1 MEMSVL
7 EQAVPTGTW
16 KADPVHSSVR
26 IEVQHMGVSTFG
38 AGFTDFDAR
47 LGSGPGGVELE
58 GSARVESFDVQD
70 DQLRGHV
77 LSPEFLD
84 AERHPELRFRSTGF
98 RQDGDEVI
106 AEGELTIKGNTRPVE
121 AGGRVGQPVEDPQGN
136 QRTSV
141 VLETEID
148 RTEFG
153 LGWQMDLPGGGVALA
168 NDVKLLV
175 SLELVKEA

>member
-1 MEMSVL
+1 MSVL

-16 KADPVHSSVR
+16 QADQLHSSVR

-38 AGFTDFDAR
+38 AAFKDFDAS
-47 LGSGPGGVELE
+47 LVSGPDGLTLE

-70 DQLRGHV
+70 DQLRPHV

-84 AERHPELRFRSTGF
+84 AERHPELRFRTTTF
-98 RQDGDEVI
+98 RQDGAELI

-121 AGGRVGQPVEDPQGN
+121 ARGSVGQPIEDPMGN
-136 QRTSV
+136 LHTSLE
-141 VLETEID
+141 LETVID
-148 RTEFG
+148 RTEFD
-153 LGWQMDLPGGGVALA
+153 LGWQMDLPGGGSVLG

>member
-1 MEMSVL
+1 MSVL

-16 KADPVHSSVR
+16 QADRLHSSVR

-38 AGFTDFDAR
+38 AAFKDFDAS
-47 LGSGPGGVELE
+47 LVSGPDGLTLE
-58 GSARVESFDVQD
+58 GIARVESFDVQD
-70 DQLRGHV
+70 DQLRPHV

-84 AERHPELRFRSTGF
+84 AERHPELRFRSTTF
-98 RQDGDEVI
+98 RQDGDKLI

-121 AGGRVGQPVEDPQGN
+121 ARGRIGQTLEDPQGN
-136 QRTSV
+136 LHTSLE
-141 VLETEID
+141 LETVID

-153 LGWQMDLPGGGVALA
+153 LGWQMDLPGGGAVLA

-175 SLELVKEA
+175 SLEFVKDA

>member
-1 MEMSVL
+1 MSVL

-16 KADPVHSSVR
+16 QADPLHSSVR

-38 AGFTDFDAR
+38 AAFTDFGAS
-47 LGSGPGGVELE
+47 LVSGPDGVELD
-58 GSARVESFDVQD
+58 GSARVDSFDVQD
-70 DQLRGHV
+70 EQLRAHV

-84 AERHPELRFRSTGF
+84 AERYPELRFRSTAF

-106 AEGELTIKGNTRPVE
+106 AQGELTIKGHTLIVE
-121 AGGRVGQPVEDPQGN
+121 ARGRVGRPIEDPAGN

-141 VLETEID
+141 VLETVID

-153 LGWQMDLPGGGVALA
+153 LGWQMDLPDGGVVLA
-168 NDVKLLV
+168 KDVRLLV

>member
-1 MEMSVL
+1 MSVA
-7 EQAVPTGTW
+7 EQLVPTGTW
-16 KADPVHSSVR
+16 QADKLHSSVR

-38 AGFTDFDAR
+38 AGFKEFDAS
-47 LGSGPGGVELE
+47 LVSGSEGVVLE
-58 GSARVESFDVQD
+58 GSAKVESFDVQD
-70 DQLRGHV
+70 DQLRPHV

-84 AERHPELRFRSTGF
+84 AERHPDLRFRSTAF

-106 AEGELTIKGNTRPVE
+106 AEGEITIKGITRPLE
-121 AGGRVGQPVEDPQGN
+121 ARGRVGDALEDPMGN
-136 QRTSV
+136 LHTSLA
-141 VLETEID
+141 LETVID

-153 LGWQMDLPGGGVALA
+153 LGWQMDLPNGGAVLA

>member
-1 MEMSVL
+1 MTVL

-16 KADPVHSSVR
+16 QADPLHSSVR
-26 IEVQHMGVSTFG
+26 IEVQHMGVSTFA
-38 AGFTDFDAR
+38 AGFTYFDAK
-47 LGSGPGGVELE
+47 LVSGPDGVALE

-70 DQLRGHV
+70 DQLRPHV

-84 AERHPELRFRSTGF
+84 VERHPELRFRSSAF
-98 RQDGDEVI
+98 RQEGDQLI

-121 AGGRVGQPVEDPQGN
+121 ARGRVGQPIEDPMGN
-136 QRTSV
+136 ERTSLT
-141 VLETEID
+141 LETVID

-153 LGWQMDLPGGGVALA
+153 LGWQMDLPGGGVTLA

>member
-1 MEMSVL
+1 MTVL
-7 EQAVPTGTW
+7 EQVVPTGTW
-16 KADPVHSSVR
+16 QADTLHSSVR
-26 IEVQHMGVSTFG
+26 IEVQHMGASF
-38 AGFTDFDAR
+38 ASAFKDFDAR
-47 LGSGPGGVELE
+47 LVSGPDGVELE
-58 GSARVESFDVQD
+58 GAARVESFDVQD
-70 DQLRGHV
+70 DQLRPHV

-84 AERHPELRFRSTGF
+84 AERHPELRFHSTAF

-121 AGGRVGQPVEDPQGN
+121 ARGHVGQPVEDPLGN
-136 QRTSV
+136 QHTSLA
-141 VLETEID
+141 LETLID

-153 LGWQMDLPGGGVALA
+153 LGWQMDLPDGGVVLA

>member
-1 MEMSVL
+1 MSVL
-7 EQAVPTGTW
+7 EQVVPTGTW
-16 KADPVHSSVR
+16 QADRLHSSVR

-38 AGFTDFDAR
+38 AAFKDFDAR
-47 LGSGPGGVELE
+47 LVSGPDGVELE

-70 DQLRGHV
+70 DQLRPHV

-84 AERHPELRFRSTGF
+84 AERHPELRFRSTDF
-98 RQDGDEVI
+98 RQEGDELT
-106 AEGELTIKGNTRPVE
+106 AQGEITIKGNTRPVE
-121 AGGRVGQPVEDPQGN
+121 VRGRVGQPIEDPMGN
-136 QRTSV
+136 QHASLA
-141 VLETEID
+141 LETVID

-153 LGWQMDLPGGGVALA
+153 LGWQMDLPGGGSVLS

>member
-1 MEMSVL
+1 MSVL
-7 EQAVPTGTW
+7 EQVVPTGTW
-16 KADPVHSSVR
+16 QADRLHSSVR

-38 AGFTDFDAR
+38 AGFKDFDAN
-47 LGSGPGGVELE
+47 LVSGPDGVTLE

-70 DQLRGHV
+70 DQLRPHV

-84 AERHPELRFRSTGF
+84 VERHPELRFHTTAF

-106 AEGELTIKGNTRPVE
+106 AEGELTIRGNTRPVE
-121 AGGRVGQPVEDPQGN
+121 AHGRVGRPIEDPLGN
-136 QRTSV
+136 QHTSLA
-141 VLETEID
+141 LETVID

-153 LGWQMDLPGGGVALA
+153 LGWQMDLPGGGAVLA

>member
-1 MEMSVL
+1 MSVI

-16 KADPVHSSVR
+16 QVDPLHSSVR

-38 AGFTDFDAR
+38 AAFDDFDGR
-47 LGSGPGGVELE
+47 LVSGADGVELE
-58 GSARVESFDVQD
+58 GTARVESFDVQD
-70 DQLRGHV
+70 DQLRPHV

-84 AERHPELRFRSTGF
+84 AERHPELRFRSSAV

-106 AEGELTIKGNTRPVE
+106 AEGDLTIKGIKLPVE
-121 AGGRVGQPVEDPQGN
+121 ARGRVGEPIEDPYGN
-136 QRTSV
+136 QRISAT
-141 VLETEID
+141 LETVID

-153 LGWQMDLPGGGVALA
+153 LGWQMDLPGGGSVLA
-168 NDVKLLV
+168 NDVTLLV

>member
-1 MEMSVL
+1 MSVL

-16 KADPVHSSVR
+16 RADTLHSSVR
-26 IEVQHMGVSTFG
+26 IEVGHIGSTF
-38 AGFTDFDAR
+38 AAAFRDFDAT
-47 LGSGPGGVELE
+47 LVSGPDGVELE

-70 DQLRGHV
+70 DQLRPHV

-84 AERHPELRFRSTGF
+84 AQRHPELRFRSTAL
-98 RQDGDEVI
+98 RGDNDQVI
-106 AEGELTIKGNTRPVE
+106 TEGELTIRGTTRPVE
-121 AGGRVGQPVEDPQGN
+121 ARGRVGQPIEDPMGKQHV
-136 QRTSV
+136 SV
-141 VLETEID
+141 VLETTID

-153 LGWQMDLPGGGVALA
+153 LGWQMELPGGGTVLD

>member
-1 MEMSVL
+1 MSVL

-16 KADPVHSSVR
+16 QADKLHSSVR

-38 AGFTDFDAR
+38 AAFKDFDAA
-47 LGSGPGGVELE
+47 LVSGPDGVELE

-70 DQLRGHV
+70 DQLRPHV

-84 AERHPELRFRSTGF
+84 VERHPELLFRSTAF
-98 RQDGDEVI
+98 RQDGDELI
-106 AEGELTIKGNTRPVE
+106 AEGELTIKGITRPVE
-121 AGGRVGQPVEDPQGN
+121 ARGRVDQPIEDPMGN
-136 QRTSV
+136 QRTPLE
-141 VLETEID
+141 LETVID

-153 LGWQMDLPGGGVALA
+153 LGWQMDLPDGGAVLA

>member
-1 MEMSVL
+1 MSVL

-16 KADPVHSSVR
+16 QADPLHSSVR
-26 IEVQHMGVSTFG
+26 IEVEHMGVSTFG
-38 AGFTDFDAR
+38 AAFKDFDAS
-47 LGSGPGGVELE
+47 LVSGPEGVELE

-70 DQLRGHV
+70 DQLRPHV

-84 AERHPELRFRSTGF
+84 AERHPELRFLSTAF

-121 AGGRVGQPVEDPQGN
+121 VRGRVGQPVEDPLGN

-141 VLETEID
+141 TLETVID

-153 LGWQMDLPGGGVALA
+153 LGWQMEVPGGGTALA